1 MDLEIFHSRLLAFSI
16 LNFRHSTNILCLFC
30 GISRLL
36 NFLPSSFRILNFK
49 AQCVKF
55 LVREE
60 ELTKVKC
67 YLSMK
72 ANYSDASVAHF
83 QRNFNINRSTNLFAE
98 MLVALVVPTSWVTCT
113 NIFILYSMKKHETLR
128 GPKYVLV
135 CRGAVATIIC
145 YLLRAWLLVF
155 IMISETPRN
164 LFDFVVV
171 KLSCNMLIFFLCSSV
186 MYQSGTLL
194 YQYITSWYLVN
205 ISKRHVNIASVF
217 STLIIA
223 LVNISSAIYDSI
235 HPVGIFLLFSAVASI
250 GLCLSMLYR
259 RNQREETSLNTSNI
273 LLYSLLPLFLL
284 LFTPFSS
291 TFILSS
297 PQVSL
302 TTFVRF
308 VNIGYF
314 CYFATYPIITV
325 LLSKDLRKCV
335 FKDLNDIRRRISGW
349 CFTRRVEFG
358 VRWNTREQGV
368 LFERNNNNQSGR

>member
-1 MDLEIFHSRLLAFSI
+1 MVFH
-16 LNFRHSTNILCLFC
+16 
-30 GISRLL
+30 
-36 NFLPSSFRILNFK
+36 
-49 AQCVKF
+49 
-55 LVREE
+55 
-60 ELTKVKC
+60 
-67 YLSMK
+67 
-72 ANYSDASVAHF
+72 YSDHTVINSF
-83 QRNFNINRSTNLFAE
+83 IKNLNISRSTNLFTELLLA
-98 MLVALVVPTSWVTCT
+98 MVVSSVWVISA
-113 NIFILYSMKKHETLR
+113 NIFILYSMNKHETLR
-128 GPKYVLV
+128 GPKYILV
-135 CRGAVATIIC
+135 RRGARCTIIFI
-145 YLLRAWLLVF
+145 LLRAWLFTFTV
-155 IMISETPRN
+155 ISETPRYG
-164 LFDFVVV
+164 FDFVVV
-171 KLSCNMLIFFLCSSV
+171 KVSIHFLMFFLCCSV
-186 MYQSGTLL
+186 MYQLGTLV
-194 YQYITSWYLVN
+194 YQYINSWYLVN
-205 ISKRHVNIASVF
+205 ISKRNANLASVF
-217 STLIIA
+217 GTFIIA
-223 LVNISSAIYDSI
+223 LVNIASDSI
-235 HPVGIFLLFSAVASI
+235 PQLNGLFLLLSAVASI

-259 RNQREETSLNTSNI
+259 RSQREETALNTSNI